1 MYLWLL
7 KHMKLIADKCKYPLH
22 VGITES
28 GTLLSGTIKSSVGL
42 GIILSEGIGNTIRVS
57 LTDEP
62 ENEILVAKYI
72 LNSLGLKKDMVEII
86 SCPTCGRT
94 KIDIIGLAKQVEDTL
109 VGINKPIKV
118 AVMGCAVN
126 GPGEAKE
133 ADIGIAGGDGVGL
146 IIKRGEI
153 VKKVPEDKILEELK
167 REVEEF

>member
-1 MYLWLL
+1 MAVEA
-7 KHMKLIADKCKYPLH
+7 HKLIADKCKYPLH

>member
-1 MYLWLL
+1 
-7 KHMKLIADKCKYPLH
+7 
-22 VGITES
+22 
-28 GTLLSGTIKSSVGL
+28 
-42 GIILSEGIGNTIRVS
+42 
-57 LTDEP
+57 
-62 ENEILVAKYI
+62 
-72 LNSLGLKKDMVEII
+72 MVEII
-86 SCPTCGRT
+86 SCPTCGRI